1 MLPSLALLL
10 LLQAGA
16 AGSPGVVFNAPANW
30 IPIEAPPLKAFTAP
44 GLAAGEMILFTVWPE
59 ERVASGTFD
68 TWFEGKLH
76 NPGETVLQQ
85 TAVERRPLN
94 GLDVLMVTQRI
105 SVPGRGQTVRLVYAI
120 ASGPRVALAMVT
132 GNRDQLITRYAAEAR
147 DFLESL
153 HFSEEAAAVVTPP
166 DHPAAPPDTP
176 AGIRAAIPPAGFN
189 GTQPRG
195 LFYRLLT
202 GLGGSRM
209 ETGTRLFLPSGR
221 LIMTPPSGGGDVI
234 DLGRCNADM
243 CGTYRIDGAWLTVR
257 WDNGETRRL
266 SYARSGETFTMDG
279 DTWRPARGL
288 DRAEAVGTWV
298 DPAGGAAPV
307 DAGLRLSADGT
318 FTWGTGGRAG
328 TLRGRYD
335 LRGLTLTL
343 HFTDG
348 TTRDYAFF
356 AAGRSRPAGL
366 VSIDGSV
373 YVRR

>member
-10 LLQAGA
+10 LLQAGV
-16 AGSPGVVFNAPANW
+16 AGSAGVVFNAPANW

-59 ERVASGTFD
+59 ERVVSGTFD
-68 TWFEGKLH
+68 TWFERKLH

-85 TAVERRPLN
+85 SPVERRSLN
-94 GLDVLMVTQRI
+94 GLDVLMVTQRV
-105 SVPGRGQTVRLVYAI
+105 SVPRRGQTVRLVYAI

-153 HFSEEAAAVVTPP
+153 RFPEEAAAVVTPP
-166 DHPAAPPDTP
+166 DHPVASADAP
-176 AGIRAAIPPAGFN
+176 AGKRAAIPPAGFTGN
-189 GTQPRG
+189 EPRG
-195 LFYRLLT
+195 LFYRLQA
-202 GLGGSRM
+202 GLGGGPM
-209 ETGTRLFLPSGR
+209 ETSTRLFLPPGR
-221 LIMTPPSGGGDVI
+221 LIMTPPSGGGDAI
-234 DLGRCNADM
+234 DLGRCNPDM

-266 SYARSGETFTMDG
+266 SYARSGEEFTLDG

-307 DAGLRLSADGT
+307 DAGLRLNADGT
-318 FTWGTGGRAG
+318 FTWGAGGRTS
-328 TLRGRYD
+328 TLSGRYD

-348 TTRDYAFF
+348 SSRDYAFY

-366 VSIDGSV
+366 VSVDGRV